1 MQRLRY
7 CVVHPLTGRYETR
20 RVQKLKIQTDRLEMV
35 QITADDWGLFQSL
48 NQDPVVISL
57 CFDEPLPEA
66 MKESFESRLPT
77 WNKSSGHWLCLTITL
92 NDTGEKIGVT
102 GFRITEGKAEVG
114 YLILPKHHGQGFG
127 TESLK
132 ALIEWAS
139 EEQGIQ
145 SFSAIVTEGNVGS
158 EKVLTKSGFSL
169 TKVVPEAYEIG
180 GKLYA
185 DHIYSYENIVS

>member
-1 MQRLRY
+1 M
-7 CVVHPLTGRYETR
+7 
-20 RVQKLKIQTDRLEMV
+20 KIQTDRLEMV

-48 NQDPVVISL
+48 NQDPAVIRL
-57 CFDEPLPEA
+57 CFDELPLEA
-66 MKESFESRLPT
+66 IKESFESRLPL
-77 WNKSSGHWLCLTITL
+77 WNHSSEHWLCLTMTL
-92 NDTGEKIGVT
+92 KETREKIGVT
-102 GFRITEGKAEVG
+102 GFRLTDGRAEVG
-114 YLILPKHHGQGFG
+114 YLILPQFHGRGFG

-132 ALIEWAS
+132 ALIAWAS
-139 EEQGIQ
+139 EEQGIH
-145 SFSAIVTEGNVGS
+145 SFGAIVTEGNVGS